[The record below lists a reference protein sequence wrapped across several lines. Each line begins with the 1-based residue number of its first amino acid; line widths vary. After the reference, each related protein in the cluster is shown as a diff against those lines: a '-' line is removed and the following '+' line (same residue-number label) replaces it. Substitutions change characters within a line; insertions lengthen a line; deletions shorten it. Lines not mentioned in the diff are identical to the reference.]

1 MKSREKNTAKRIRLT
16 MIFFL
21 VVCLATAINVIVR
34 KSGYS
39 FPGLQNLM
47 ISMLI
52 IVLGLFGWLSVRRC
66 NSSLTQNI
74 LLGLIISF
82 GSHWSLLLFHKGREI
97 LQLIIVNSAIFAF
110 VAFLGGCFA
119 VLFHKV
125 IEAKKRNKNNKK

>member
-1 MKSREKNTAKRIRLT
+1 MKSRKKNTAKRIRLT

-21 VVCLATAINVIVR
+21 VVCLATTISAIAR

-47 ISMLI
+47 ILMML
-52 IVLGLFGWLSVRRC
+52 IVLGWFGWLSVRSC
-66 NSSLTQNI
+66 DSSLAQNI
-74 LLGLIISF
+74 LLGVMLSF
-82 GSHWSLLLFHKGREI
+82 GSNWSLPLFHKGREI
-97 LQLIIVNSAIFAF
+97 LQLMIANSAIFAF

-125 IEAKKRNKNNKK
+125 IEAKKRNNDYKK